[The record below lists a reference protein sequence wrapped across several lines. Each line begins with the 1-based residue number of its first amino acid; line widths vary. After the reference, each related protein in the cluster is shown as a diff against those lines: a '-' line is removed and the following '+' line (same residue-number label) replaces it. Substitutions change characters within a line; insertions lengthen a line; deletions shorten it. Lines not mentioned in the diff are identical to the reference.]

1 MGLTVTIEK
10 LAFLPGALSK
20 VKEAEKE
27 VSLKMVLS
35 CPELS

>member
-1 MGLTVTIEK
+1 MGLTITIEK
-10 LAFLPGALSK
+10 LVFLPGALSK

-27 VSLKMVLS
+27 VNLKMVLS

>member
-10 LAFLPGALSK
+10 LVFLPGALSK

-27 VSLKMVLS
+27 VNLKLVLACRKFS
-35 CPELS
+35 